1 MLMLVVSALLAF
13 NALLLWV
20 ATGPRSLAAV
30 TPYIE
35 DALSSTDGSY
45 NVKIG
50 DTKLIWDGWKHP
62 VDIRLNNVSVI
73 TREGKVFTV
82 FPEIALGVN
91 VLYLPLGQVI
101 PTSLVI
107 NAPVMNLV
115 QNDDLTFGFGF
126 EHADE
131 SFASGGDTVPFPVLL
146 SSFMEQSDDGRFR
159 RLRRV
164 VINNAQ
170 LNVKNSK
177 KESLFGAQNLNIEL
191 LHNKGGEVTINNSA
205 TIHYNDYSTNIV
217 AKFSMSNEQPN
228 ISGWVEFSELMP
240 DVLAGLFYDNADVKS
255 FAVPINGKITM
266 EFDKQGTAKD
276 IGFDIFGGK
285 GSITSSRLAGS
296 LPITS
301 MRVKGSAKDDFRA
314 LNIDALSLNMDG
326 MKLDGGAQ
334 VNFFDTSTEPDAS
347 PEIKAAIIITDVPSD
362 MVNILWPPAVS
373 QMSREWVTSSISGG
387 RVPEAKLVVQIKKGD
402 LKLPVLPKEAI
413 DAELK
418 VEGLNILYLPEHPP
432 AKNVKG
438 NIHIDGVSLAA
449 DIESAEYLEKTKLTN
464 GHVLI
469 DDLNA
474 DNPYIIVDL
483 NADAPAKDMVH
494 FLGLPRLKK
503 AERLNLKEN
512 EAKGNVKGFAKVGFN
527 FFAPKGQNAEDA
539 IVYDVKAEV
548 SGVTQDEFL
557 NKFNIVNA
565 NGTVSVDNN
574 GVEFSGTG
582 EINGAVVSKSNVKY
596 FFTPD
601 KGLDT
606 FIEVVAKSDI
616 ANLKRFGYPEF
627 PFMKS
632 GSIGVNA
639 KVRLGDKLEYS
650 EGKLDLTDAEVNF
663 TDYGLKKPKSDAA
676 TLDISTEQKDGRLQ
690 INSFAFIGEKL
701 SVKGSAA
708 LTDNFSTVASL
719 QLSEARFDE
728 NNIASL
734 NYANNDGMT
743 QIDVKGSSIDMTA
756 YLAVSSEGFS
766 FQNFPAVNIKTDIG
780 KLRLDSDR
788 TVENLKGEI
797 FCDKAI
803 CHNANFTGVTETK
816 KPFSVKIFSNNNQR
830 KIAVASED
838 AGAFLHSMGVL
849 DGMNGGTLNINGD
862 YKDDGTG
869 VLIGR
874 MLISEHT
881 IKDAPLLGKILSLA
895 SLTGF
900 IDALQGN
907 GIRFKELNIPFNIR
921 NDVITLEKGKTY
933 GSAIGIT
940 VDGTI
945 TFPKK
950 FMDLQGTVVPSY
962 TLNNV
967 LGNVPILG
975 DMLVGGEGQGVFAA
989 RYSIKGV
996 EDKADVSVNPL
1007 SILTPGFLRGLFDIF
1022 DKPAKSGDGK

>member
-1 MLMLVVSALLAF
+1 MLVVSALLAF

-91 VLYLPLGQVI
+91 VLYLPLGQII
-101 PTSLVI
+101 PTSLII
-107 NAPVMNLV
+107 NAPTMNLV
-115 QNDDLTFGFGF
+115 QNDDLSFGFGF

-146 SSFMEQSDDGRFR
+146 SSFMEQGDDSRFR

-164 VINNAQ
+164 LISNAQ

-177 KESLFGAQNLNIEL
+177 QASLFDAQNLNIEL
-191 LHNKGGEVTINNSA
+191 LHNKGGEVTVNNSA
-205 TIHYNDYSTNIV
+205 TIHYKDYSTNIV
-217 AKFSMSNEQPN
+217 AKFSMSNEQPD

-240 DVLAGLFYDNADVKS
+240 DVLAGLFYDNADIKS
-255 FAVPINGKITM
+255 FSVPISGKVNM
-266 EFDKQGTAKD
+266 EFDKKGSAKD
-276 IGFDIFGGK
+276 IGFNIFGNK

-301 MRVKGSAKDDFRA
+301 LRVKGNVKDNFKA
-314 LNIDALSLNMDG
+314 LDIEALSLNMDG
-326 MKLDGGAQ
+326 MKLEGGVQA
-334 VNFFDTSTEPDAS
+334 NFFDDSTESDVS
-347 PEIKAAIIITDVPSD
+347 PEIKAAIIMTDIPSD

-373 QMSREWVTSSISGG
+373 SMSREWVTTSISGG
-387 RVPEAKLVVQIKKGD
+387 KVPEAKLVVQIKKGD

-413 DAELK
+413 KAELK
-418 VEGLNILYLPEHPP
+418 VEDLNILYLPEHPP
-432 AKNVKG
+432 AKHVKG
-438 NIHIDGVSLAA
+438 NIHIDGVSLSA
-449 DIESAEYLEKTKLTN
+449 DIESADYLEKTKLTN
-464 GHVLI
+464 GHVII

-474 DNPYIIVDL
+474 DNPYINVDL

-503 AERLNLKEN
+503 AERLNLREN
-512 EAKGNVKGFAKVGFN
+512 EVKGNVKGFAKVGFN
-527 FFAPKGQNAEDA
+527 FFAPQGQNAEDA

-548 SGVTQDEFL
+548 SGVSQDKFL
-557 NKFNIVNA
+557 NKFDIVNA

-574 GVEFSGTG
+574 GVEFSGVG

-596 FFTPD
+596 LFSPE

-627 PFMKS
+627 PFMKN

-650 EGKLDLTDAEVNF
+650 EGKLDLSDAEVNF
-663 TDYGLKKPKSDAA
+663 VDYGLKKIKSDAA
-676 TLDISTEQKDGRLQ
+676 TLDISTEQKDGKLQ
-690 INSFAFIGEKL
+690 INSFVFSGEKL
-701 SVKGSAA
+701 SVKGSAT

-719 QLSEARFDE
+719 QLSEAKFAE

-734 NYANNDGMT
+734 NYANNNGVT
-743 QIDVKGSSIDMTA
+743 QIEVKGSSVDMTS
-756 YLAVSSEGFS
+756 YLAASSGGFS
-766 FQNFPAVNIKTDIG
+766 FQNFPAVNIKADVG
-780 KLRLDSDR
+780 KLRLDKDR
-788 TVENLKGEI
+788 VLASLKGEI

-803 CHNANFTGVTETK
+803 CQNANFTGTTETR
-816 KPFSVKIFSNNNQR
+816 KPFSVKIFRNNNQR
-830 KIAVASED
+830 KIAVTSED
-838 AGAFLHSMGVL
+838 AGAFLYSMGVL
-849 DGMNGGTLNINGD
+849 DGMNGGTLSINGD

-869 VLIGR
+869 VLIGK
-874 MLISEHT
+874 MMISEHS

-907 GIRFKELNIPFNIR
+907 GIRFKELNIPFYIR

-989 RYSIKGV
+989 RYSIKGI

-1022 DKPAKSGDGK
+1022 DKPAKTHDAK